1 MKKTKLISLLLVLVL
16 ALSVF
21 AACKKEQEPS
31 STAPVGDE
39 TTEAPA
45 PVETDALVK
54 TIDIS
59 LTDELYAFGVAK
71 DQPELLEKANAYIAK
86 VKEDGTLDA
95 IIEKYF
101 GEGEPTPVA
110 SAPLDESKDQLVVA
124 TNAAFPPFESTEGEN
139 FIGIDMELAKGLA
152 DELGMELV
160 IKNIEFDSILPTI
173 DAGQADI
180 AIAGLTVNET
190 RKQTVNFTDSYYTAS
205 QVLIVNA
212 AETTFDAC
220 TSADEITAILTGL
233 DDSTKIGVQRGTTGN
248 YFVEGDEDWGFDGFP
263 VTCVPYSNG
272 ALAVQD
278 MLNGNVD
285 YVIIDQA
292 PAAFIAKAVNG

>member
-1 MKKTKLISLLLVLVL
+1 MKKIISLLLVAVL
-16 ALSVF
+16 ALCAF
-21 AACKKEQEPS
+21 AACGKKDEGQTTGAQEPVQ
-31 STAPVGDE
+31 TAK
-39 TTEAPA
+39 
-45 PVETDALVK
+45 VK
-54 TIDIS
+54 TIDVS
-59 LTDELYAFGVAK
+59 LTDELYAFGVSK
-71 DQPELLEKANAYIAK
+71 NDEELLQKANEYIAK
-86 VKEDGTLDA
+86 VKADGTLDA

-101 GEGEPTPVA
+101 GEGEPTPVV
-110 SAPLDESKDQLVVA
+110 SAAEDAEKDQLIVA

-139 FIGIDMELAKGLA
+139 FIGIDMELAQGLA
-152 DELGMELV
+152 EALGKELV
-160 IKNIEFDSILPTI
+160 IKNIEFDAILPTV

-190 RKQTVNFTDSYYTAS
+190 RKKTVNFTESYYTAS
-205 QVLIVNA
+205 QVMIVPADN
-212 AETTFDAC
+212 TVFDAC
-220 TSADEITAILTGL
+220 ATADEITAILNGL
-233 DDSTKIGVQRGTTGN
+233 TADTKIGVQRGTTGN

-292 PAAFIAKAVNG
+292 PATFIAASVNG